1 MTYEGITENRK
12 IMEQEL
18 WDIKRQRKQP
28 DNEIDHY
35 NMVIEDLQEVIN
47 RIDSGKEEP
56 SCFPPRCH
64 PRQRNDTLKYSSY
77 EKGSA
82 DNEAVQR

>member
-1 MTYEGITENRK
+1 
-12 IMEQEL
+12 MEQEL

-47 RIDSGKEEP
+47 RIDSELHEID
-56 SCFPPRCH
+56 H
-64 PRQRNDTLKYSSY
+64 ATH
-77 EKGSA
+77 EK
-82 DNEAVQR
+82 RM

>member
-1 MTYEGITENRK
+1 
-12 IMEQEL
+12 MEQEL

-47 RIDSGKEEP
+47 RIDSELHEID
-56 SCFPPRCH
+56 H
-64 PRQRNDTLKYSSY
+64 ATH
-77 EKGSA
+77 EKRMELEAERKNHLAFLRDSIQ
-82 DNEAVQR
+82 DNETIH